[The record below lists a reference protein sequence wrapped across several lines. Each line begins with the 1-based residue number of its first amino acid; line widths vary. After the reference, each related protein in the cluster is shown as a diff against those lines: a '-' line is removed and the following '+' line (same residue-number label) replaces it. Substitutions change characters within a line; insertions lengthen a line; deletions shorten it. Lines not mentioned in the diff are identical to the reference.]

1 MACAGID
8 FGSRKSVVAIARR
21 GGVDICANEASNRA
35 SHSIVSFAGEERH
48 IGEAA
53 SNFQAQNPRNT
64 ITGLQRLLGAAFSS
78 PFSTNEIARLTAPC
92 QATAAGGVAASVKY
106 GKADTDGDVPDLV
119 LPFEAL
125 SGMLFSHL
133 LGIASAEYKAPVKD
147 CVVTVPGYYTDAQR
161 RAVLAAATIGNFN
174 VLRVANEHAAI
185 ALAYGIFR
193 TADLPKAGDPENP
206 PVKVAFV
213 DVGDASTQAFI
224 VSFTNT
230 SADIQSVVYD
240 PSLGG
245 RDFDDAIAAVFA
257 KEFKEKYGID
267 ALSKPRPKLRLLKE
281 SEKLKR
287 VLSANAQA
295 ALNVECLM
303 DDIDVASKMDR
314 DQFEELAK
322 PLVGRIT
329 DVCRRA
335 IAAASLAEGE
345 KLLSVEI
352 VGAGTRVP
360 AIKTA
365 VTEVFA
371 PLGAP
376 LKNTLNMDECVAR
389 GAALMAAMLSP
400 AFKVRDY
407 DIFDI
412 TSYAID
418 AEKVFDSGIPNEPVT
433 LIKRASK
440 FPCTKAMTFKSPGPF
455 TVNISYHDASL
466 LTQGEAAAKIC
477 SYKVDAPVDPEAK
490 IRAKVKVNSN
500 GVVESASVTL
510 SKEVE
515 IWEDIP
521 ASAPAPAAEVP
532 APAAAAANVDAA
544 LPAEGGEAK
553 SEVPMDTEPA
563 PASPETTEGEVVDAA
578 TATAAAPEPVLEKK
592 LAKKTETT
600 DLVVLEAPVA
610 GTGLSSKEV
619 ENLQEAEAQM
629 RATDIYQRERSD
641 AMNALEGYVYD
652 LRSRLDA
659 CGDFKDF
666 APEDVRLPLR
676 KETDDAEEWIYSAD
690 GEAASKSAFIERK
703 DALME
708 KVAPIVRRKR
718 EREERPAAA
727 SALVATIEKY
737 KKLAVPTVEEY
748 AHIEQVEKEKAL
760 SCVEAA
766 AMWLKTESAKQ
777 EASPLDIDPTL
788 TCAAINAKRI
798 EVNAFCGPIEKTPKP
813 LPPKVEEP
821 EVVPEAANRDSFAKA
836 NGTAPSPEEGEG
848 EVKGESVVETEGH
861 SKMEVDPSTPSA
873 EAMES

>member
-78 PFSTNEIARLTAPC
+78 SFSTSEIARLTAPC
-92 QATAAGGVAASVKY
+92 QVTAAGGVAAKVKY
-106 GKADTDGDVPDLV
+106 GKAGADGDVPDLE

-161 RAVLAAATIGNFN
+161 RAVVAAATIGNVN

-245 RDFDDAIAAVFA
+245 RDFDDAIAALFA

-281 SEKLKR
+281 AEKLKR

-303 DDIDVASKMDR
+303 DDIDVTSKMNR

-322 PLVGRIT
+322 PLVERVS
-329 DVCRRA
+329 DVCHRA
-335 IAAASLAEGE
+335 IAAAGLAEGE

-352 VGAGTRVP
+352 IGAGTRVP

-365 VTEVFA
+365 VTEAFA

-433 LIKRASK
+433 LIKPASK
-440 FPCTKAMTFKSPGPF
+440 FPCTKAMTFKAPGPF
-455 TVNISYHDASL
+455 TVNISYHDASE
-466 LTQGEAAAKIC
+466 LTQGEAAAQIC

-500 GVVESASVTL
+500 GIVESASVTL

-521 ASAPAPAAEVP
+521 ASTPAPAAESP
-532 APAAAAANVDAA
+532 APVLAAANGDAG
-544 LPAEGGEAK
+544 LPAEDGEAK
-553 SEVPMDTEPA
+553 GEVSMDSEPA
-563 PASPETTEGEVVDAA
+563 PASAEATGDEEVVDAA
-578 TATAAAPEPVLEKK
+578 AATAPEPVLEKK
-592 LAKKTETT
+592 LVKKTETT
-600 DLVVLEAPVA
+600 DLVVTEAPVA
-610 GTGLSSKEV
+610 GTGLSLKEV
-619 ENLQEAEAQM
+619 MTLQEAEAQM
-629 RATDIYQRERSD
+629 RATDTYQRERSD

-659 CGDFKDF
+659 YGDFKDF
-666 APEDVRLPLR
+666 APEDVRMPLK
-676 KETDDAEEWIYSAD
+676 KETDDAEEWIYSEE

-703 DALME
+703 DALVK

-727 SALVATIEKY
+727 SALEAILEKY

-748 AHIEQVEKEKAL
+748 AHIEQAEKDKAL

-777 EASPLDIDPTL
+777 EAAPLDLDPTL

-798 EVNAFCGPIEKTPKP
+798 EVDALCGPIEKTPKP
-813 LPPKVEEP
+813 LPPKVEEA
-821 EVVPEAANRDSFAKA
+821 EVIPEAANGDGDAKA
-836 NGTAPSPEEGEG
+836 NGTATSTGEG
-848 EVKGESVVETEGH
+848 EAEVKVESGGEKDVE
-861 SKMEVDPSTPSA
+861 SKMEVDPSTPSG